1 MRSRKLTIKK
11 EKSKRI
17 VKQMVTRKRTMSL
30 MTRRETI
37 KNILIQ
43 TKIKK
48 KRERVISLRI
58 KMQLHWMP
66 SKIKILTRK

>member
-17 VKQMVTRKRTMSL
+17 VNQMVTRKRTMSL
-30 MTRRETI
+30 MTRREMI
-37 KNILIQ
+37 KNNLIQ

-58 KMQLHWMP
+58 KMQLHWML
-66 SKIKILTRK
+66 SKIKILTRR

>member
-11 EKSKRI
+11 EKSKKI

-30 MTRRETI
+30 MIRRET
-37 KNILIQ
+37 KKKILIQ

-48 KRERVISLRI
+48 RRERVISLKI
-58 KMQLHWMP
+58 KMQLHWKP
-66 SKIKILTRK
+66 SKIKILTRR